1 MCEGDPHPQ
10 DANDI
15 QVTDEAPQ
23 PDPVAELE
31 ARFRTAVEQGDFRRA
46 RHILEQDASGLDS
59 AQKAEL
65 TGQLDRLRPDR
76 AAVVTAAVCGLILVI
91 LAVATLFH

>member
-1 MCEGDPHPQ
+1 MCEDDPQPQ

-15 QVTDEAPQ
+15 QATDEAPQ

-31 ARFRTAVEQGDFRRA
+31 ARFRSAVEQGDFRRA
-46 RHILEQDASGLDS
+46 RHILEQGTSGLDS
-59 AQKAEL
+59 ARKAEL

-76 AAVVTAAVCGLILVI
+76 AALVTDAVCGLILVI
-91 LAVATLFH
+91 LAVTTLFH